1 MASGGE
7 QELSFF
13 DLACA
18 KVSQAQQLMS
28 EARELLKKDL
38 DNVKQEKSA
47 FLELT
52 KTLNEVHFGSKV
64 KLNVGGKIY
73 STTLDTLRKDPDSML
88 CAMFSGRHELKP
100 DAEDGAYFIDRDGKL
115 FRYILNY
122 LRDGNVY
129 LPDEKITQQELLKEA
144 KFYQVQ
150 GIIDLLEEK
159 SSPPMFDS
167 SVILK
172 NEREI
177 SVIKSWLGPGA
188 RCSLLFRASI
198 HGTSPAKFHHR
209 CDNKGA
215 TLLVINTGVYIY
227 GGYTSKSWESPV
239 SLTAK
244 PDGESFLF
252 TLVNPFGSNP
262 VKITCK
268 PDADGGGILCS
279 QGLGPSFGIYTH
291 GDLLIWNERNQSISS
306 LNVGGGFTC
315 PVNANEKTYFTG
327 KNLLE
332 IHELEVFEVN
342 F

>member
-7 QELSFF
+7 QELSLF

-122 LRDGNVY
+122 LRDGDLH
-129 LPDEKITQQELLKEA
+129 LPDDKITGQELLKEA

-150 GIIDLLEEK
+150 GIIDLLKENCF
-159 SSPPMFDS
+159 PPMFDS

-177 SVIKSWLGPGA
+177 SVIKSWLSPGA
-188 RCSLLFRASI
+188 RCTLLFRASI
-198 HGTSPAKFHHR
+198 HGSSPADFHRH

-215 TLLVINTGVYIY
+215 TLLVIKTGVCIY
-227 GGYTSKSWESPV
+227 GGYTSKPWESAV
-239 SLTAK
+239 KFKS
-244 PDGESFLF
+244 DGESFLF

-268 PDADGGGILCS
+268 PDASGGIWCHKS
-279 QGLGPSFGIYTH
+279 YGPAFGSYTH
-291 GDLLIWNERNQSISS
+291 DVFVIWGTNNGRGHYYGGDH
-306 LNVGGGFTC
+306 GFTC
-315 PVNANEKTYFTG
+315 LPNAKSKTYFTG
-327 KNLLE
+327 KDPLE
-332 IHELEVFEVN
+332 IDELEVYEVN